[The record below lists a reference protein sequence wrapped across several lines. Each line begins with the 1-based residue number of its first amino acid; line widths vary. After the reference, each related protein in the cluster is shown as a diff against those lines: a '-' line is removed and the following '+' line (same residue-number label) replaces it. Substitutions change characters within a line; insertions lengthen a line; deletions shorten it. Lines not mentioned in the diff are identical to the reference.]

1 MCCLIANVS
10 INIIKAKQR
19 LTKKMDKF
27 NLKFNT
33 FGSYIRYLRIK
44 NKIGQRELAKIIGV
58 APSYLND
65 IEKNKRSAPRMNL
78 INKLST
84 KLDANVDLLYDLAGN
99 SKKTFAPDITDFIEK
114 NPKIVS
120 ILRTIKDNKLSNNEI
135 EILEK
140 KITDSKTKVLIVAA
154 GIGSRLKSYTKDL
167 PKCMLDFGGKTL
179 LERQLSAYRNCGID
193 NISVIRGYKKN
204 KINLENINYFYNK
217 DYENNNILNSIFYG
231 EKVINGNIIIS
242 YSDILFEPEV
252 VQRLLES
259 EHDISIVVDIDWRG
273 YYVDRKEHLI
283 EEAENVIFNSNNEV
297 VKIGKIATE
306 KQEVHGEFIGMMK
319 LTYRGAEIFKQNFHR
334 LKKLYWNKPL
344 QRAKTFQ
351 QAYLTDMIQEL
362 VDIGIK
368 IHCVIIERGWKEIDT
383 VEDYQKALKE
393 FKQ

>member
-1 MCCLIANVS
+1 MN
-10 INIIKAKQR
+10 
-19 LTKKMDKF
+19 KF
-27 NLKFNT
+27 NSKFNT
-33 FGSYIRYLRIK
+33 FGSYIRHLRIK

-84 KLDANVDLLYDLAGN
+84 KLGANVDLLYDLAGN
-99 SKKTFAPDITDFIEK
+99 SKKTFAPDIADFIEK

-120 ILRTIKDNKLSNNEI
+120 ILRTIKDNKLTNNEI

-154 GIGSRLKSYTKDL
+154 GIGSRLKSHTKDL

-204 KINLENINYFYNK
+204 KINYKNINYFYNK

-231 EKVINGNIIIS
+231 EKIINGNIIIA
-242 YSDILFEPEV
+242 YSDILFESDI
-252 VQRLLES
+252 VQRLLDS
-259 EHDISIVVDIDWRG
+259 DHDISIVVDIDWQG
-273 YYVDRKEHLI
+273 YYVDRKDHPI

-297 VKIGKIATE
+297 IKIGKIATE
-306 KQEVHGEFIGMMK
+306 KKEVHGEFIGMMK
-319 LTYRGAEIFKQNFHR
+319 LTNHGAEIFKQNFHR
-334 LKKLYWNKPL
+334 VKKLYWNKPF

-351 QAYLTDMIQEL
+351 NAYLTDMIQEL
-362 VDIGIK
+362 VDIGVK
-368 IHCVIIERGWKEIDT
+368 VHCVIIERGWKEIDT